1 MVASERQMEAILRRV
16 LVPVEPSPQFVTRL
30 RGRLVR
36 FQGRS
41 AASGW
46 TLALAGFGLILLVA
60 AWMGLALRLVL
71 AFVGIFGLLGPR
83 RAAQARRVRAR
94 AAG

>member
-1 MVASERQMEAILRRV
+1 MVSSDMQLEGMLRRV

-36 FQGRS
+36 VQGRDGPS
-41 AASGW
+41 AW
-46 TLALAGFGLILLVA
+46 TLALAGFGMILVIA
-60 AWMGLALRLVL
+60 AWTGLALRLVL
-71 AFVGIFGLLGPR
+71 AFIGIFGLLGKRSTR
-83 RAAQARRVRAR
+83 RTGTR